1 MTEGAG
7 AQKDGRRLG
16 VGAVISLCGLAVLVI
31 FIVQNREPILFRF
44 LFLRFTW
51 PMWLYTIVAALFG
64 AIAWIGLG
72 VIRRHRRRV
81 ERRRS
86 RAV

>member
-1 MTEGAG
+1 MTEGAK

-16 VGAVISLCGLAVLVI
+16 VGAVTSLCGLAVLVI
-31 FIVQNREPILFRF
+31 FIIQNREPILFRF
-44 LFLRFTW
+44 LFLDFTW

-64 AIAWIGLG
+64 AIVWIGVG

-86 RAV
+86 RAM